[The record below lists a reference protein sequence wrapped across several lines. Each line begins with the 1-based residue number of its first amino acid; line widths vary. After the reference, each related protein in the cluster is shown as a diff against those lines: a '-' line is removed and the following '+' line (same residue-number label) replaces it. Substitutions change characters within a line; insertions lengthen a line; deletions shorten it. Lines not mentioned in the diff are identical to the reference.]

1 MMRKFLAVAL
11 LLVAPVE
18 GMPSTDAPTEAPRGA
33 GGRAWAGHAKFEGN
47 GLVLSAHRSPEEGE
61 EGEVVETARATGYFS
76 TATGEDT
83 VAAGDYSTATGEMTH
98 ANGMHS
104 FTMGLYTQANG
115 KGSLAM
121 GRDTLATADA
131 NFAIAA
137 GEDTKA
143 QAQGATAL
151 GRGTE
156 ANGVHSLAAGM
167 QTRANGEDSVA
178 VGTSTN
184 AAGPNSVAMGFRTLA
199 EGRYSVTMGFGTHA
213 RAEQE
218 VAMGQFNAVLP
229 RDETPLTVDC
239 KNLVGKQYWRED
251 DAIVAGLVNPE
262 AGPTQ
267 DLKLPDVS
275 DCPEELGGCQCPNP
289 DDALLRVGMGHFY
302 DEFDSLSGEQM
313 IGQGPFERD
322 ALRVSA
328 REGNGALH
336 LYAPQV
342 CSINYEV
349 VSNGLKD
356 YRPRPRVTACGDAS
370 TTAGRNMVDVQKLL
384 DGLLDRI
391 EALEGRLGI

>member
-18 GMPSTDAPTEAPRGA
+18 GDTSAPSTDASTEAPQGA

-61 EGEVVETARATGYFS
+61 EGEVVETAKATGYFS
-76 TATGEDT
+76 TATGADT

-98 ANGMHS
+98 ANGKHS
-104 FTMGLYTQANG
+104 FTMGSNTKANG

-121 GRDTLATADA
+121 GHGTVATADA
-131 NFAIAA
+131 NYAIAA
-137 GEDTKA
+137 GEDTMA

-151 GRGTE
+151 GRLTA

-167 QTRANGEDSVA
+167 QTMANGEDSVA
-178 VGTSTN
+178 VGTSTI
-184 AAGPNSVAMGFRTLA
+184 AAGPNSVAMGGRTFA
-199 EGRYSVTMGFGTHA
+199 KGRNSVTMGFGTHA

-218 VAMGQFNAVLP
+218 VAMGKINAVLP
-229 RDETPLTVDC
+229 LETPLTVDC
-239 KNLVGKQYWRED
+239 KELVGKQYWRED
-251 DAIVAGLVNPE
+251 DAIVKGLVNLDDNPN
-262 AGPTQ
+262 Q

-275 DCPEELGGCQCPNP
+275 DCPEVEGCQCPNP
-289 DDALLRVGMGHFY
+289 DDALLRVGMGHIY
-302 DEFDSLSGEQM
+302 DKFDSLSGAM
-313 IGQGPFERD
+313 IGKGQIQRD

-349 VSNGLKD
+349 GSKD
-356 YRPRPRVTACGDAS
+356 YRPRPKVTACGDAK
-370 TTAGRNMVDVQKLL
+370 TAAGRNMVDVQKLL
-384 DGLLDRI
+384 DHLLDRI
-391 EALEGRLGI
+391 EALEKRAGI